1 MGGPQHKGALYS
13 QRNLSRA
20 QSELQPEHPAKP
32 PPSSHAIIPEICAFC
47 SKGALG
53 SMHVPRS
60 RLKCRRCHVTQGGLA
75 ATVCFSETAHGTAG
89 PNCSAPLVDA
99 DEGDKCLLPG
109 KALPDASTDA
119 VPKRHPCLNSH
130 TKLCTTS
137 GTRRGN
143 QCVPGHHF
151 GNGASCLQRGRQ
163 DVCPDSSMK
172 RCAGYFRGATPQ
184 VAREALWASLTFF
197 WASVASSGAPATH
210 RSGTYSSGLPQTC
223 GSLWMA
229 HTATCH
235 ISSGLTIHLAC
246 TWCALLFL
254 EAHALEEGACTG
266 HV

>member
-1 MGGPQHKGALYS
+1 MGGPQHKGALHR

-32 PPSSHAIIPEICAFC
+32 PPSSRAIIPEICAFC

-119 VPKRHPCLNSH
+119 VPKRHPCLNLAHKALYHLWYEKRKSMRARASLW
-130 TKLCTTS
+130 KWRFMPAKRQ
-137 GTRRGN
+137 TR
-143 QCVPGHHF
+143 CV
-151 GNGASCLQRGRQ
+151 SRQ
-163 DVCPDSSMK
+163 Q
-172 RCAGYFRGATPQ
+172 Y
-184 VAREALWASLTFF
+184 EALRRIF
-197 WASVASSGAPATH
+197 
-210 RSGTYSSGLPQTC
+210 
-223 GSLWMA
+223 
-229 HTATCH
+229 
-235 ISSGLTIHLAC
+235 
-246 TWCALLFL
+246 
-254 EAHALEEGACTG
+254 
-266 HV
+266 